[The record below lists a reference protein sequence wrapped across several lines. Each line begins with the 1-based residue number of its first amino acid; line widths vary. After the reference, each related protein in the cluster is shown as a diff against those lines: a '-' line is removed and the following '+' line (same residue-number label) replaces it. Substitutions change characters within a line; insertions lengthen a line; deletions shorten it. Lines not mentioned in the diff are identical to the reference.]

1 MTTER
6 KNIML
11 GTAGHVDHGKTALVK
26 VLTGCDTDRLAVE
39 KERGLTIELGFAPCR
54 MADERIVGIVDV
66 PGHVSFIR
74 NMVAGAHGIDVVILV
89 VAADDGVMPQTR
101 EHLDI
106 LTLMGVRRG
115 LVALTKIDM
124 VDDEVRELALQ
135 DVEQFVAGTFLEGAP
150 VCPVSNVTGE
160 GYEDLLTALNEA
172 VDACEPRQDEG
183 LFRQWVERSF
193 AIRGFGTVASG
204 IPTSG
209 QVAVGD
215 EMRVLPSGRTVRVRG
230 LEVYGQQAD
239 VARAGECVAI
249 NLADAKDLPRGS
261 LLCEPGVS
269 DPVSMAEADL
279 RLLPSAGRPMKDY
292 TEVHLHVGTAEA
304 MAKVAMLEGHPV
316 EPGQSQFVQLRLA
329 RPLALAA
336 GERFVVRAAGGD
348 GRITTLGG
356 GRILG
361 TSNKRLRRNRP
372 WTFES
377 LAARRE
383 ALDSPADWCALHLK
397 EAGAALSPA
406 DLADRAQ
413 MRSDHL
419 ADVLKQLRADGAAID
434 TADGRIVH
442 RDAIA
447 AVAGAMTEA
456 LEEFH
461 RSNPMRAGMA
471 PADLQARVDA
481 QPGVCEA
488 ALAGLVES
496 GKVRH
501 ADAVLALP
509 GCGARLSDEDRAL
522 CERIESALREAHLGP
537 PLPADIAK
545 SLDITEAKLAEMVAV
560 LGDEGML
567 VQLDRKVILHR
578 DSIEAA
584 KGVVL
589 ELFGK
594 ASGFTTMEF
603 RDALAA
609 SRKVA
614 VPLLD
619 YFDTQKLTV
628 RTANRRTPGA
638 EAKRLLDGGRDQA
651 PS

>member
-1 MTTER
+1 MTTQR

-26 VLTGCDTDRLAVE
+26 VLTGCDTDGLAAE

-124 VDDEVRELALQ
+124 VDDEVRELARE
-135 DVEQFVAGTFLEGAP
+135 DVEQFVAGTFLEGAS

-160 GYEDLLTALNEA
+160 GYDGLLTALNEA
-172 VDACEPRQDEG
+172 VDACEARPAGR

-215 EMRVLPSGRTVRVRG
+215 ELRLLPRGRTVRVRG

-239 VARAGECVAI
+239 VGRAGECVAI
-249 NLADAKDLPRGS
+249 NLADVDAKDLPRGS
-261 LLCEPGVS
+261 LLREPGVS
-269 DPVSMAEADL
+269 EPVSMAEADL
-279 RLLPSAGRPMKDY
+279 HLLASAGRPMKEDHA
-292 TEVHLHVGTAEA
+292 EGHLHVGTAET
-304 MAKVAMLEGHPV
+304 MAKVAMLEGMPIP
-316 EPGQSQFVQLRLA
+316 PGGRQFVQFRLA
-329 RPLALAA
+329 RPLALAP
-336 GERFVVRAAGGD
+336 GERFVVRGSGKD

-361 TSNKRLRRNRP
+361 TSNKRLRRGRP
-372 WTFES
+372 WTLES
-377 LAARRE
+377 LSARRE

-397 EAGAALSPA
+397 EAGAALSSA
-406 DLADRAQ
+406 DLANRAQ
-413 MRSDHL
+413 VRSDQL
-419 ADVLKQLRADGAAID
+419 ADVLKQLRADGVVID

-456 LEEFH
+456 LEGFH
-461 RSNPMRAGMA
+461 RSNPMRAGMS
-471 PADLQARVDA
+471 PADLRACAGDA
-481 QPGVCEA
+481 QAGVCDA
-488 ALAGLVES
+488 ALAGLIES
-496 GKVRH
+496 GKVRQ

-509 GCGARLSDEDRAL
+509 GCGASLCDEDRAL
-522 CERIESALREAHLGP
+522 CERIESALREAHLAP
-537 PLPADIAK
+537 PLPADIAT
-545 SLDITEAKLAEMVAV
+545 SLGVGETKFAEMAALLADQGAV
-560 LGDEGML
+560 
-567 VQLDRKVILHR
+567 VQLDRKVVLHR
-578 DSIEAA
+578 EAIDAA

-603 RDALAA
+603 RDALGA

-619 YFDTQKLTV
+619 YFDTVKLTV

-638 EAKRLLDGGRDQA
+638 EAKKLL
-651 PS
+651 

>member
-26 VLTGCDTDRLAVE
+26 VLTGCDTDRLAAE

-106 LTLMGVRRG
+106 LTLMGVRHG

-124 VDDEVRELALQ
+124 VDDEVRELARQ
-135 DVEQFVAGTFLEGAP
+135 DVEQFVPGTFLEGAS

-160 GYEDLLTALNEA
+160 GYEGLLTALNEA
-172 VDACEPRQDEG
+172 VDACEARPAGG

-215 EMRVLPSGRTVRVRG
+215 ELRLLPRGRTVRVRG

-239 VARAGECVAI
+239 VGRTGECVAI
-249 NLADAKDLPRGS
+249 NLADVDAKDLPRGS

-269 DPVSMAEADL
+269 EPVSMAEADL
-279 RLLPSAGRPMKDY
+279 RLLASAARPMKDY
-292 TEVHLHVGTAEA
+292 AEVHLHVGTAEA
-304 MAKVAMLEGHPV
+304 MAKVAMLERTPIP
-316 EPGQSQFVQLRLA
+316 PGGRQFVQFRLV
-329 RPLALAA
+329 RPLALAP

-372 WTFES
+372 WTLES
-377 LAARRE
+377 LGARRD
-383 ALDSPADWCALHLK
+383 ALDSPADWCDLHLK
-397 EAGAALSPA
+397 EAGAALAPA

-413 MRSDHL
+413 MRPDQV
-419 ADVLKQLRADGAAID
+419 ADVLRQLRGDGAAVD

-442 RDAIA
+442 RDVIDST
-447 AVAGAMTEA
+447 AGAITEA

-481 QPGVCEA
+481 QPGVCDT
-488 ALAGLVES
+488 ALAGLIES

-537 PLPADIAK
+537 PLPADIAA
-545 SLDITEAKLAEMVAV
+545 SLGVGEAKFAEMAAV
-560 LGDEGML
+560 LADQGTV
-567 VQLDRKVILHR
+567 VQLDRKVVLHR
-578 DSIEAA
+578 EAIEAA

-603 RDALAA
+603 RDALGA

-619 YFDTQKLTV
+619 YFDTVKLTV

-638 EAKRLLDGGRDQA
+638 EAKKLL
-651 PS
+651 